1 MTGRHRTKVLPSPN
15 LPACR
20 FASRSVPQ
28 FACRFACRFVRN
40 PDGTYYNP
48 VTQAFDQG
56 AAIWL
61 VSRDRHT
68 LLESEEYEDRAGS
81 DSGPGAARRAVWVAS
96 HDT

>member
-1 MTGRHRTKVLPSPN
+1 M
-15 LPACR
+15 
-20 FASRSVPQ
+20 
-28 FACRFACRFVRN
+28 
-40 PDGTYYNP
+40 
-48 VTQAFDQG
+48 TQAFDQG